1 MNLLSFEF
9 LKIMDPQGIEM
20 TMFQFTCNHPLI
32 VFVVGFIIWFLKIT
46 FQR

>member
-1 MNLLSFEF
+1 MKLLSFEF

-20 TMFQFTCNHPLI
+20 TMFQFTCNHQLI
-32 VFVVGFIIWFLKIT
+32 VVVVFIIWFLKIT

>member
-20 TMFQFTCNHPLI
+20 TMFQFTCTPPLI

>member
-1 MNLLSFEF
+1 MKLLSFEF

-20 TMFQFTCNHPLI
+20 TMFQFTCNHQLI
-32 VFVVGFIIWFLKIT
+32 VVVVVFIIWFLKIT